1 MGTMAER
8 FVSMGSGGSSAANS
22 MMDVEI
28 NMDAVRRHIDD
39 LGKMLLS
46 KDDPMHQQLRTIIRK
61 EIKAARSR
69 VAKDVHASVSNDP
82 RAAYR
87 AVRHTVYKSVFG
99 GTLNILSPRRAGARY
114 QLQRTRKLDANP
126 HQRGGNRRPRTQRT
140 EALETYY
147 GKDRGFV
154 LRFLNSGTNTRHIAI
169 GVNARRG
176 GNRGSISGRGVFSTS
191 ALFQSQA
198 AIEAISEAFEQEFE
212 EVWNEI

>member
-69 VAKDVHASVSNDP
+69 VSRDVHASVSNDP

-212 EVWNEI
+212 DVWNEI

>member
-8 FVSMGSGGSSAANS
+8 FVSMGSGGSSAANG

-126 HQRGGNRRPRTQRT
+126 HQRGGNRTPIDDNTKRLN
-140 EALETYY
+140 EYF
-147 GKDRGFV
+147 GKDRGFI
-154 LRFLNSGTNTRHIAI
+154 LRFLNSGTDMREIKSSPHH
-169 GVNARRG
+169 RFG
-176 GNRGSISGRGVFSTS
+176 GKRGSIRARNMFSTS
-191 ALFQSQA
+191 AVFQTAA
-198 AIEAISEAFEQEFE
+198 AIEAINEAFEQEFE
-212 EVWNEI
+212 ETWNEL

>member
-8 FVSMGSGGSSAANS
+8 FVSMGSGGSSAANG

-69 VAKDVHASVSNDP
+69 VSRDVHASVSNDP

-114 QLQRTRKLDANP
+114 QLQRSRKLDANP

-140 EALETYY
+140 EALDIYY

>member
-8 FVSMGSGGSSAANS
+8 FVSMGSGGSSAANG

-69 VAKDVHASVSNDP
+69 VSRDVHASVSNDP
-82 RAAYR
+82 RAAFR

-114 QLQRTRKLDANP
+114 QLQRSRKLDANP

-169 GVNARRG
+169 GVNARMG

>member
-8 FVSMGSGGSSAANS
+8 FVSMGSGGSSAANG

-69 VAKDVHASVSNDP
+69 VSRDVHASVSNDP

-154 LRFLNSGTNTRHIAI
+154 LRFLNSGTNTRHITI
-169 GVNARRG
+169 GVNARMG

>member
-8 FVSMGSGGSSAANS
+8 FVSMGSGGSSAANG

-69 VAKDVHASVSNDP
+69 VSRDVHASVSNDP

>member
-8 FVSMGSGGSSAANS
+8 FVSMGSGGSSAANG

-69 VAKDVHASVSNDP
+69 VSGDVHASVSNDP

-154 LRFLNSGTNTRHIAI
+154 L
-169 GVNARRG
+169 NARRS

>member
-8 FVSMGSGGSSAANS
+8 FVSMGSGGSSAANG

-61 EIKAARSR
+61 EIKAASSR

-176 GNRGSISGRGVFSTS
+176 GNRGSISSRGVFSTS